1 MNQAQIS
8 QLIVPV
14 IFAVF
19 IYFFLIRPQ
28 KKREKE
34 VSTMRENLKV
44 GDRIVTIGGITG
56 VITVLKEDIVVI
68 ESGTTKTRLETTK
81 WSIGAVVED
90 GEVA

>member
-1 MNQAQIS
+1 MNQAQLG
-8 QLIVPV
+8 QLLVPI
-14 IFAVF
+14 IFAAF
-19 IYFFLIRPQ
+19 MYFFLIRPQ

-34 VSTMRENLKV
+34 VNTMRENLEV

-81 WSIGAVVED
+81 WAIGAVVED